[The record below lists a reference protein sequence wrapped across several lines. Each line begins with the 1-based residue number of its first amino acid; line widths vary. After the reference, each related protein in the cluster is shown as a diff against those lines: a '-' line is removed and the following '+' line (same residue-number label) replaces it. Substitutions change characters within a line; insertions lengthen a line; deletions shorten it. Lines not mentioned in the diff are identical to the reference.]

1 MILPTAYL
9 PPKSYMEALM
19 SEDAT
24 IEQMENFEK
33 QTFRNRALIRDTKGE
48 LVRLTVPVGKVE
60 HKQLTRDIQ
69 ISYQTRW
76 QHQHWITLV
85 SAYQHTPY
93 FTYFADYLRPFY
105 EKEYK
110 WLIDLNDE
118 MNATLVAL
126 LKKERPL
133 LDESQKSKVERRTA
147 DWSGQ
152 IIGISLHGAGL
163 YSSRRVS
170 RWRVGRTL
178 RHEGQ
183 VPAFACVGYLFAV
196 WARGL

>member
-9 PPKSYMEALM
+9 PPRSYMEALM
-19 SEDAT
+19 REPAT
-24 IEQMENFEK
+24 IEQMETFEK
-33 QTFRNRALIRDTKGE
+33 QTFRNRCLLRDAKGE

-93 FTYFADYLRPFY
+93 FMYFADYLRPFY

-110 WLIDLNDE
+110 WLLDLNDE
-118 MNATLVAL
+118 LNAILVAL
-126 LKKERPL
+126 LKKERPIAN
-133 LDESQKSKVERRTA
+133 SQQLISRSL

-152 IIGISLHGAGL
+152 IWTDKHPWQTELSILD
-163 YSSRRVS
+163 
-170 RWRVGRTL
+170 TL
-178 RHEGQ
+178 FDERD
-183 VPAFACVGYLFAV
+183 
-196 WARGL
+196 

>member
-19 SEDAT
+19 SEPAT
-24 IEQMENFEK
+24 IEQMESFEK
-33 QTFRNRALIRDTKGE
+33 QTFRNRALIRDAKGE

-93 FTYFADYLRPFY
+93 FLYFADYLRQFY
-105 EKEYK
+105 KKEYK

-152 IIGISLHGAGL
+152 IWTDKHPWQTELSILD
-163 YSSRRVS
+163 
-170 RWRVGRTL
+170 TL
-178 RHEGQ
+178 FDERD
-183 VPAFACVGYLFAV
+183 
-196 WARGL
+196 

>member
-1 MILPTAYL
+1 MREP
-9 PPKSYMEALM
+9 
-19 SEDAT
+19 AT
-24 IEQMENFEK
+24 IEQMETFEK
-33 QTFRNRALIRDTKGE
+33 QTFRNRCLLRDAKGE

-93 FTYFADYLRPFY
+93 FMYFADYLRPFY

-110 WLIDLNDE
+110 WLLDLNDE
-118 MNATLVAL
+118 LNATLVAL
-126 LKKERPL
+126 LKKERPIAN
-133 LDESQKSKVERRTA
+133 SQQLISRSL

-152 IIGISLHGAGL
+152 IWTDKHMWQTELSILD
-163 YSSRRVS
+163 
-170 RWRVGRTL
+170 TL
-178 RHEGQ
+178 FDERD
-183 VPAFACVGYLFAV
+183 
-196 WARGL
+196 

>member
-19 SEDAT
+19 SEPAT
-24 IEQMENFEK
+24 IEQMESFEK
-33 QTFRNRALIRDTKGE
+33 QTFRNRALIRDAKGE
-48 LVRLTVPVGKVE
+48 LVRLTVPVKKVE
-60 HKQLTRDIQ
+60 HKQLTRDIE

-93 FTYFADYLRPFY
+93 FLYFADYLRPFY

-147 DWSGQ
+147 DWSGLIWTDKHPWQ
-152 IIGISLHGAGL
+152 TEISILD
-163 YSSRRVS
+163 
-170 RWRVGRTL
+170 TL
-178 RHEGQ
+178 FDERD
-183 VPAFACVGYLFAV
+183 
-196 WARGL
+196 

>member
-9 PPKSYMEALM
+9 PPLSYLQALM
-19 SEDAT
+19 SEPVT
-24 IEQMENFEK
+24 IEQMETFEK
-33 QTFRNRALIRDTKGE
+33 QTFRNRCLIRDAKRE

-93 FTYFADYLRPFY
+93 FLYFADYLRPFY

-110 WLIDLNDE
+110 WLLDLNDE
-118 MNATLVAL
+118 LNATLVSL
-126 LKKERPL
+126 INKQRPTL
-133 LDESQKSKVERRTA
+133 VESQKSKDERRTA
-147 DWSGQ
+147 DWSGNIWTDKHPWQ
-152 IIGISLHGAGL
+152 TEISVLD
-163 YSSRRVS
+163 
-170 RWRVGRTL
+170 TL
-178 RHEGQ
+178 FDE
-183 VPAFACVGYLFAV
+183 
-196 WARGL
+196 

>member
-9 PPKSYMEALM
+9 PPRSYMEALM
-19 SEDAT
+19 SEPAT
-24 IEQMENFEK
+24 IEQMESFEK
-33 QTFRNRALIRDTKGE
+33 QTFRNRCLVRDAKGE
-48 LVRLTVPVGKVE
+48 IVRLTVPVGKVE

-93 FTYFADYLRPFY
+93 FMYFADYLQPFY

-110 WLIDLNDE
+110 WLLDLNDE

-126 LKKERPL
+126 LKKERPFI
-133 LDESQKSKVERRTA
+133 DNRQSIIENRTA

-152 IIGISLHGAGL
+152 IWTDKHPWQTELSILDSLFDER
-163 YSSRRVS
+163 Y
-170 RWRVGRTL
+170 
-178 RHEGQ
+178 
-183 VPAFACVGYLFAV
+183 
-196 WARGL
+196 

>member
-19 SEDAT
+19 SEPAA
-24 IEQMENFEK
+24 IEQMETFEK
-33 QTFRNRALIRDTKGE
+33 QTFRNRALIRDAKGE
-48 LVRLTVPVGKVE
+48 LVRLTVPVKKVE

-85 SAYQHTPY
+85 STYQHTPY
-93 FTYFADYLRPFY
+93 FLYFADYLKPFY

-110 WLIDLNDE
+110 WLLDLNDE

-126 LKKERPL
+126 LKKERPSL
-133 LDESQKSKVERRTA
+133 ISNRQSLIENRTA
-147 DWSGQ
+147 DWSGLIWTDKHPWQ
-152 IIGISLHGAGL
+152 TELSILD
-163 YSSRRVS
+163 
-170 RWRVGRTL
+170 TL
-178 RHEGQ
+178 FDERD
-183 VPAFACVGYLFAV
+183 
-196 WARGL
+196 

>member
-1 MILPTAYL
+1 MVLPTAYL

-19 SEDAT
+19 SEPAT
-24 IEQMENFEK
+24 IEQMESFEK
-33 QTFRNRALIRDTKGE
+33 QTFRNRALIRDAKGE

-93 FTYFADYLRPFY
+93 FLYFADYLRPFY

-110 WLIDLNDE
+110 WLLDLNDE
-118 MNATLVAL
+118 MNATLVSL
-126 LKKERPL
+126 INKQRPSL
-133 LDESQKSKVERRTA
+133 VESQKSKVERRTT
-147 DWSGQ
+147 DWSGNIWTDKHPWQ
-152 IIGISLHGAGL
+152 TELSILD
-163 YSSRRVS
+163 
-170 RWRVGRTL
+170 TL
-178 RHEGQ
+178 FDERD
-183 VPAFACVGYLFAV
+183 
-196 WARGL
+196 

>member
-9 PPKSYMEALM
+9 PPLSYMQALM
-19 SEDAT
+19 SEPAT
-24 IEQMENFEK
+24 IEAMETFEK
-33 QTFRNRALIRDTKGE
+33 QTFRNRCLIRDAKRE

-93 FTYFADYLRPFY
+93 FMYFADYLRPFY

-110 WLIDLNDE
+110 WLLDLNDE
-118 MNATLVAL
+118 MNATLVSL
-126 LKKERPL
+126 L
-133 LDESQKSKVERRTA
+133 RREKPA
-147 DWSGQ
+147 SVISGQ
-152 IIGISLHGAGL
+152 LSA
-163 YSSRRVS
+163 
-170 RWRVGRTL
+170 RT
-178 RHEGQ
+178 EDWNGQ
-183 VPAFACVGYLFAV
+183 IWTDKHPWQTELSILDTLFDEY
-196 WARGL
+196 